1 MAWTYEDFEQQTTDA
16 AKLSRLHLH
25 IAEVREKY
33 GGKQS
38 VSGGG
43 MSLSVDTGYLSGL
56 EARRAELET
65 RVRRFNG
72 RTPLSFA
79 HTQR

>member
-1 MAWTYEDFEQQTTDA
+1 MAWVYADFEQQTTDA

-43 MSLSVDTGYLSGL
+43 MSLSVDTGYIAQL
-56 EARRAELET
+56 ETRRSELES

-72 RTPLSFA
+72 RTPVSLS